1 MSHRALI
8 QADNVRKQ
16 LQRTMERFDL
26 PLVSLPFE
34 DKRYYSN
41 IRQAIACGFFMQ
53 VAYKSAGGGRG
64 AYTTIKDNQVVT
76 PHPSTTLDHMPEFV
90 MYHEFVLTSRNVRLC
105 VNT

>member
-1 MSHRALI
+1 M
-8 QADNVRKQ
+8 RKQ